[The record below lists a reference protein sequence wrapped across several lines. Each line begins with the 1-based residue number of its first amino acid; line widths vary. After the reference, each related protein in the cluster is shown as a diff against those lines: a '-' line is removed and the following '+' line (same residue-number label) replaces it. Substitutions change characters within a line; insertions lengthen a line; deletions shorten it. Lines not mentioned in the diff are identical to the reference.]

1 MENLSFETLMHMGV
15 PIYIIIGAVVLFI
28 ISQAIGELI
37 ELFGKTSPYI
47 FKLRKYFSDN
57 KKRKNDKEKQY
68 NEIHAT
74 LKDVHKQQTEV
85 KSLLNEVNMH
95 YSTDNIAMRN
105 KWIKSVDDKI
115 EWVNS
120 RAEVYDQSIDSI
132 KSVLAENTSI
142 LAEVIST
149 LNETNEAL
157 KANTKMTEDMFIET
171 HRDRIIRFAE
181 QVVDKDAII
190 SREQFRRIQKLYKEY
205 EEFNHAHNRK
215 NGEVN
220 DNMELINAAYR
231 YRVEHHSFAE
241 NMNGY
246 GNFKDE

>member
-1 MENLSFETLMHMGV
+1 MEQLSFEVLSHIGV
-15 PIYIIIGAVVLFI
+15 PAYIIVGVIILFLL
-28 ISQAIGELI
+28 SQAIGELL

-47 FKLRKYFSDN
+47 FKIRKYFSYN
-57 KKRKNDKEKQY
+57 KKRKKDKEKQY
-68 NEIHAT
+68 HELTSI
-74 LKDVHKQQTEV
+74 LKDVNQQQTEV

-95 YSTDNIAMRN
+95 YSTDNISMRN
-105 KWIKSVDDKI
+105 KWIKSVDDKM

-120 RAEVYDQSIDSI
+120 RSEIYDSSINDI
-132 KSVLAENTSI
+132 KNALSENTAI
-142 LAEVIST
+142 LSNVIA
-149 LNETNEAL
+149 AL
-157 KANTKMTEDMFIET
+157 KANTKMTEDMFIES

-205 EEFNHAHNRK
+205 EEFNHSHNRK

-220 DNMELINAAYR
+220 DNMELINAAYK

-246 GNFKDE
+246 GNFKNE

>member
-1 MENLSFETLMHMGV
+1 MEKLSFEVLSHIGV
-15 PIYIIIGAVVLFI
+15 PTYIIIGAIILFI
-28 ISQAIGELI
+28 LSQAIGELL

-47 FKLRKYFSDN
+47 LKIRKYFSDN
-57 KKRKNDKEKQY
+57 KKRKKDKEKQY
-68 NEIHAT
+68 HELTSI
-74 LKDVHKQQTEV
+74 LKDVNQQQSEV

-95 YSTDNIAMRN
+95 YSTDNISMRN
-105 KWIKSVDDKI
+105 KWIKSVDDKM

-120 RAEVYDQSIDSI
+120 RSEIYDSSINDI
-132 KSVLAENTSI
+132 KNALSENTAI
-142 LAEVIST
+142 LSNVIS
-149 LNETNEAL
+149 AL
-157 KANTKMTEDMFIET
+157 KANTKMTEDMFIES

-205 EEFNHAHNRK
+205 EEFNHSHNRK

-220 DNMELINAAYR
+220 DNMELINAAYK

-246 GNFKDE
+246 GNFKNE